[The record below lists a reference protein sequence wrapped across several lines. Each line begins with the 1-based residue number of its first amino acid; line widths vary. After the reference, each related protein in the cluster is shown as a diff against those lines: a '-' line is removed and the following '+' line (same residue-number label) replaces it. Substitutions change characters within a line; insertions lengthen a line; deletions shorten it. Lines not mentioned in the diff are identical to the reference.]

1 MRGAHLAGSRLSTFA
16 DITAPSTA
24 VPMVPP
30 TCMAVDCRPLAT
42 PASRTGALPTIT
54 SVAPTIT
61 GLSPRPSSANH
72 RMVSFRL
79 EARPIL
85 DRPKSATAAS
95 KKRQTRDAL
104 VRAALRLFDAQGYEQ
119 TAVREITDAVD
130 VSERTFFRYFASKED
145 LALSFVRDFA
155 GALLGAL
162 ADRPAAEEPL
172 TALRN
177 AFRTAL
183 LEATG
188 DEGPHAEESTYL
200 LVVRLIDSTPSLL
213 AAHLRYLHDHDDEI
227 VRVLAGREGV
237 DSETDLRPRII
248 AVVFGGLVSL
258 ATKDWRAR
266 GGGSVASLLTA
277 FDAYAGQV
285 SPALVGHWR

>member
-1 MRGAHLAGSRLSTFA
+1 MQEAT
-16 DITAPSTA
+16 
-24 VPMVPP
+24 
-30 TCMAVDCRPLAT
+30 MAE
-42 PASRTGALPTIT
+42 PAR
-54 SVAPTIT
+54 
-61 GLSPRPSSANH
+61 RE
-72 RMVSFRL
+72 R
-79 EARPIL
+79 
-85 DRPKSATAAS
+85 

-145 LALSFVRDFA
+145 LALSFVRGFA
-155 GALLGAL
+155 GALLRAL

-177 AFRTAL
+177 GFRTSL
-183 LEATG
+183 LEVTG
-188 DEGPHAEESTYL
+188 DEGPHVEESTYL

-237 DSETDLRPRII
+237 DPETDLRPRII

-258 ATKDWRAR
+258 ATKDWRGR
-266 GGGSVASLLTA
+266 GGGSVASLLAA
-277 FDAYAGQV
+277 FDAYADQV
-285 SPALVGHWR
+285 SPALAGHWR

>member
-1 MRGAHLAGSRLSTFA
+1 VAE
-16 DITAPSTA
+16 
-24 VPMVPP
+24 
-30 TCMAVDCRPLAT
+30 
-42 PASRTGALPTIT
+42 PAR
-54 SVAPTIT
+54 
-61 GLSPRPSSANH
+61 RE
-72 RMVSFRL
+72 R
-79 EARPIL
+79 
-85 DRPKSATAAS
+85 

-155 GALLGAL
+155 GALLRAL
-162 ADRPAAEEPL
+162 AGRPAAEAPL

-177 AFRTAL
+177 AFRTSL
-183 LEATG
+183 LEVTG

-227 VRVLAGREGV
+227 VRVLAGRAGV
-237 DSETDLRPRII
+237 DPETDLRPRII

-266 GGGSVASLLTA
+266 GGGSVDSLLAA
-277 FDAYAGQV
+277 FDAYADQV
-285 SPALVGHWR
+285 SPALAGQWR

>member
-1 MRGAHLAGSRLSTFA
+1 
-16 DITAPSTA
+16 
-24 VPMVPP
+24 
-30 TCMAVDCRPLAT
+30 MAE
-42 PASRTGALPTIT
+42 PAR
-54 SVAPTIT
+54 
-61 GLSPRPSSANH
+61 RE
-72 RMVSFRL
+72 R
-79 EARPIL
+79 
-85 DRPKSATAAS
+85 

-104 VRAALRLFDAQGYEQ
+104 VRAALRLFDAQGYEH

-155 GALLGAL
+155 GALLRAL

-177 AFRTAL
+177 AFRTSL
-183 LEATG
+183 LEVTG

-237 DSETDLRPRII
+237 DPETDLRPRII

-266 GGGSVASLLTA
+266 GGGSVAPLLAA
-277 FDAYAGQV
+277 FDAYADQV
-285 SPALVGHWR
+285 SPALAAHWR